1 MRLTGSLLV
10 PLAGLQPERSV
21 QAPSWR
27 NHRSFV
33 TVSLSLGH
41 HSPACSLAKQ
51 FFSTYIV
58 PGFLV
63 VYGGRI
69 MSITA
74 ILCGQTQ
81 KFLVVS
87 FYICF
92 SGAQTLAIFMG
103 TLGLG
108 YLYHVVLVVNVDPTS
123 VQYWLEEPVNFVFLP
138 RTTPR
143 QMASFSRAS
152 PCQLVIFL
160 LSFFIFCL
168 NHLLCIPVLC

>member
-1 MRLTGSLLV
+1 MFTSQR
-10 PLAGLQPERSV
+10 P
-21 QAPSWR
+21 
-27 NHRSFV
+27 
-33 TVSLSLGH
+33 
-41 HSPACSLAKQ
+41 KQ

-69 MSITA
+69 ISVTA

-108 YLYHVVLVVNVDPTS
+108 YLYHVVLVVNVDPTD
-123 VQYWLEEPVNFVFLP
+123 VQYWLEEPINFVFLP

-152 PCQLVIFL
+152 PCQLVIVL
-160 LSFFIFCL
+160 LSLFFFFFCL
-168 NHLLCIPVLC
+168 NHLLCSPALC